1 MASFDIVSKVDGQT
15 LDNAINTAKKEILNR
30 FDFRDS
36 KTEIDL
42 DKKSN
47 DIHIV
52 TENSMRIKSIGDVIM
67 TRLSKQGI
75 DPKSLD
81 FGKDEYSA
89 GSMVKK
95 DIKVKEGLDKETA
108 KKVVKLIKDQKLKV
122 EVAIM
127 DDQVRVTGKKL
138 DDLQAVISM
147 LRGQDLGL
155 PLQFVNMK

>member
-1 MASFDIVSKVDGQT
+1 
-15 LDNAINTAKKEILNR
+15 
-30 FDFRDS
+30 
-36 KTEIDL
+36 
-42 DKKSN
+42 
-47 DIHIV
+47 
-52 TENSMRIKSIGDVIM
+52 MRIKSIGDVIM

-89 GSMVKK
+89 GSMMKK

>member
-89 GSMVKK
+89 GSMMKK